1 MKRKHLIFLSTI
13 ISIIIISTFAYKSIN
28 TVNVV
33 NIPTNTLDKIVSENI
48 KAELNKR
55 EDLKAVFIDEIDYTR
70 EIIVCEEKGNKV
82 YIYSLLNCSGHS
94 SDYPTLTKAKYPAII
109 TLEKDKND
117 YIFNKLELS
126 TLDEGSEA
134 IKIFPYRIRNNYI
147 KDKIM

>member
-1 MKRKHLIFLSTI
+1 MKRKNFIFLSTI
-13 ISIIIISTFAYKSIN
+13 ISILIISILVYRSMN

-33 NIPTNTLDKIVSENI
+33 NIPANTLDKIFSENI

-55 EDLKAVFIDEIDYTR
+55 EDLRAIFIDAIDYTQ

-82 YIYSLLNCSGHS
+82 YIHAWLNCSGHS
-94 SDYPTLTKAKYPAII
+94 SDDPTLTKAKYPAII

-134 IKIFPYRIRNNYI
+134 MKIFPYIIRNNYI
-147 KDKIM
+147 KIYS

>member
-33 NIPTNTLDKIVSENI
+33 NMSTNTLDKIFSENI

-55 EDLKAVFIDEIDYTR
+55 EDLRSIFIDEIDYTR
-70 EIIVCEEKGNKV
+70 EIIVCEEKGNKI
-82 YIYSLLNCSGHS
+82 YIHAWLNCSGHS
-94 SDYPTLTKAKYPAII
+94 SDDPTLTKAKYPAII

-117 YIFNKLELS
+117 YIFDKLELS